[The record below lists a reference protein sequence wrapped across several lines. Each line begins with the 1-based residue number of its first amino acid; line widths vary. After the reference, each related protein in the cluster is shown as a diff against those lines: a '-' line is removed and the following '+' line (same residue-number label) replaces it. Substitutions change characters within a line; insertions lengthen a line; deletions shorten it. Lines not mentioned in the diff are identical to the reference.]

1 MTISTFKTFFMKKII
16 LILILATGIF
26 KTSETC
32 AQVNMQDSL
41 ALVDLYNST
50 NGASWSNP
58 WTLTQPVTTWQGVEL
73 DINKYHVI
81 SLDLELDNL
90 SGTIPSSLSNL
101 QSLNTL
107 TLGSNKL
114 TGTIPASLGTMTG
127 LLTLDLPNNQL
138 TGIIPPSLGN
148 LSSLSML
155 DLAYNQL
162 SDTIPASLGNLKLNQ
177 DFDLSH
183 NQLTGS
189 IPPALGTFKSMAVM
203 LLNNNQLTGT
213 IPDSLGHLLYIGEI
227 DLSFNQLTGS
237 IPSALENLTYVEMID
252 LSNNQLSG
260 NIPPELGNLLYAS
273 LVFSYNQLSGSIPLQ
288 LGNIVNCNEL
298 DLSFNQLTDTIPSA
312 LGNLQNTH
320 ILYLNNNQL
329 TGNIPASFGSLKN
342 LDSLGLQYN
351 QLTGSIPSTLG
362 NLKAT
367 SKITINLS
375 NNQLSGTVP
384 SSLENLTYAYTSLEN
399 NEFVFD
405 GMEGFAQKFL
415 LACDYAPQAIIP
427 LNKNGNIL
435 SVYAGGTLSNNTYK
449 WYNGSMLVATIS
461 ADSTYTIPGAGS
473 YWVAVT
479 NKIATQ
485 LTLYSDTLLSV
496 LPVTLVNFTVTKQN
510 NQSNLLQWTTAQ
522 EFNSSYFSVER
533 SFDGTNFS
541 TLGNVNAKGNSS
553 VQSNYTYT
561 DNMLSTLNLPPPTT
575 FYRLKMVNIDGSYT
589 YSEIRSVSNKVSF
602 AVSLYPNPANN
613 YLNVTINAAQN
624 EIAKMQV
631 INMDGK
637 IIISTSSNIA
647 VGTTTNNINV
657 SSLSSGTYFIKI
669 ETSEGQS
676 TLKFVKEN

>member
-1 MTISTFKTFFMKKII
+1 MKKII
-16 LILILATGIF
+16 LILIIATGIF

-32 AQVNMQDSL
+32 AQVDVQDSL

-50 NGASWSNP
+50 NGPGWNNP
-58 WTLTQPVTTWQGVEL
+58 WTLTQPVTSWQGVGL
-73 DINKYHVI
+73 DVNHTNVI
-81 SLDLELDNL
+81 TLILNLDNL
-90 SGTIPSSLSNL
+90 SGTIPSTLDNLS
-101 QSLNTL
+101 SLNTL
-107 TLGSNKL
+107 ELINNQLS
-114 TGTIPASLGTMTG
+114 GTIPASLGSM
-127 LLTLDLPNNQL
+127 PNLEYLELNGNQL
-138 TGIIPPSLGN
+138 TGSIPTSLGN
-148 LSSLSML
+148 LSSLAALGLSN
-155 DLAYNQL
+155 NQL
-162 SDTIPASLGNLKLNQ
+162 SDTIPASLGALKLNQ
-177 DFDLSH
+177 AFDLSH

-189 IPPALGTFKSMAVM
+189 IPPALGTFKSMAEM

-213 IPDSLGHLLYIGEI
+213 IPDSLGHLLYIAEI
-227 DLSFNQLTGS
+227 DLSSNQLTGS
-237 IPSALENLTYVEMID
+237 IPSAFQNLTYVEMIN

-273 LVFSYNQLSGSIPLQ
+273 LVFSNNQLNGSIPPQ

-298 DLSFNQLTDTIPSA
+298 DLSFNQLTNAIPSA

-351 QLTGSIPSTLG
+351 QLTGSIPATLG

-375 NNQLSGTVP
+375 NNQLSDTVP

-399 NEFVFD
+399 NEFVYD

-427 LNKNGNIL
+427 LHRNGNIL

-449 WYNGSMLVATIS
+449 WYNGSTLVATIS

-496 LPVTLVNFTVTKQN
+496 LPVTLTNFTVTKQN

-522 EFNSSYFSVER
+522 EFNSNYFSVER

-553 VQSNYTYT
+553 VQSNYLYT
-561 DNMLSTLNLPPPTT
+561 DNMLSALNFLPPTT
-575 FYRLKMVNIDGSYT
+575 FYRLKIVNIDGSYT

-602 AVSLYPNPANN
+602 AVSLYPNPANDN
-613 YLNVTINAAQN
+613 LNVIINSTQN
-624 EIAKMQV
+624 ETAQMQV

-657 SSLSSGTYFIKI
+657 SSLSSGIYFIKI

-676 TLKFVKEN
+676 TLKFVKQN